1 MLWFQVNDFD
11 LAVERARALRAEVD
25 LEHGGALRFTLS
37 LGIAAF
43 SGTETAEGL
52 IAGADEALYR
62 AKQPGTLPVKS
73 RTRRRKVGSPSVVV
87 KDTHLDSS
95 T

>member
-62 AKQPGTLPVKS
+62 AKQLGTLPVKS